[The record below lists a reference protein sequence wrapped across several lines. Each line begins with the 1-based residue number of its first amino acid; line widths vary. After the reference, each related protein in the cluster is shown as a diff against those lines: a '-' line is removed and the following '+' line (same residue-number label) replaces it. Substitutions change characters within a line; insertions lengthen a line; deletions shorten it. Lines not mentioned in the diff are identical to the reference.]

1 MFKPYQFGYII
12 KKEGLT
18 MLKKLPWK
26 NILIVATAILVVPVL
41 AFVMTITANPFDG
54 ATDQNSDIKIT
65 SDNNTLDASSA
76 ASTDLTSSGLG
87 RLDAASGATAQNQN
101 SPGSAPD
108 AVSSATSNSGT
119 IGSIQGD
126 DDQYEDD
133 DDEDE
138 GDDD

>member
-1 MFKPYQFGYII
+1 
-12 KKEGLT
+12 

-41 AFVMTITANPFDG
+41 AFVMTITANPIDG
-54 ATDQNSDIKIT
+54 ATDQNSDIKFT
-65 SDNNTLDASSA
+65 SDNNTLDAASA
-76 ASTDLTSSGLG
+76 ASANLTSSGVG
-87 RLDAASGATAQNQN
+87 SLDASSGATAQNQN

-108 AVSSATSNSGT
+108 AVSSATSSSDT

-133 DDEDE
+133 DDE